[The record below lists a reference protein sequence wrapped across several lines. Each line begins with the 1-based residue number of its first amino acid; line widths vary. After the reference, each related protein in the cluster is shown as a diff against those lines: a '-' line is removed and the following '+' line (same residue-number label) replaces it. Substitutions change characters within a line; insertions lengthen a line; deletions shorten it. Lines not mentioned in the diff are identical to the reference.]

1 MNKIAL
7 VVHGGAWEIPDAM
20 VENCRTG
27 VRQALVEGWALLQQ
41 GGTAADACEQ
51 AVVELEDFPLFDAGV
66 GSHLNRDGRVQLDA
80 ILMDGST
87 LNAGA
92 VAAVER
98 VKNPIR
104 LARRVLEDSPHVL
117 LVGAGAEQFSLEQGL
132 GRCDQQDLI
141 VEREQTRWSEW
152 KGSAMPAAG
161 ADKGTVGAVAID
173 MFGNL
178 AAATSTGGPF
188 GKYPGRVGD
197 SPIIGCGCYADN
209 ATGAVSAT
217 GAGEAIMKVVLS
229 KTASEL
235 LASGQEAQSA
245 AETAL
250 SLMMQRTSG
259 KGGLILL
266 DRLGHVG
273 AAHTTPRMA
282 AGYRT
287 TDSDDLAL
295 LI

>member
-7 VVHGGAWEIPDAM
+7 VVQGGAWEIPDAM
-20 VENCRTG
+20 VEDCRTG
-27 VRQALVEGWALLQQ
+27 IRQALVEGWALLQK

-51 AVVELEDFPLFDAGV
+51 AVVELEDFPVFDAGV
-66 GSHLNRDGRVQLDA
+66 GSHLNRDGRIQLDA

-87 LNAGA
+87 LEAGA

-117 LVGAGAEQFSLEQGL
+117 LVGRGAEQFSLEQGL
-132 GRCDQQDLI
+132 DLCDPEDLL

-152 KGSAMPAAG
+152 KGRAMPGTG

-178 AAATSTGGPF
+178 ATATSTGGPF

-217 GAGEAIMKVVLS
+217 GEGEAIMKVVLS

-273 AAHTTPRMA
+273 SAHTTSRMA

-287 TDSDDLAL
+287 TDSDDLTL